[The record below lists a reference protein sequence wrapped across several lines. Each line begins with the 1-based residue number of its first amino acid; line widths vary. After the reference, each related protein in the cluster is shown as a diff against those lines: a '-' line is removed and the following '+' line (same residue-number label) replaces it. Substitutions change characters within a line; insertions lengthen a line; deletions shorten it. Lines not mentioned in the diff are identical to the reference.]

1 MLTVATVAPWDTR
14 EFASDASADEDR
26 MRAMCRFLRSNCE
39 NHSSTP
45 AELYSS
51 GTVVWV
57 IPYRIRL
64 SLVLGPTAKKRVFG
78 GILGRFG
85 WEVIISNRS
94 FTPVELMKTIQSTRS
109 CVRHDCIW
117 SRIIC
122 SSRGFSS
129 TV

>member
-1 MLTVATVAPWDTR
+1 MLTVATVAPRDTR

-26 MRAMCRFLRSNCE
+26 MRTMCRFLRSNCE

-64 SLVLGPTAKKRVFG
+64 SLVLGLTAKKRVFG
-78 GILGRFG
+78 GIVVRCG
-85 WEVIISNRS
+85 WELIKRRS
-94 FTPVELMKTIQSTRS
+94 GLKPGVRGRKTELL
-109 CVRHDCIW
+109 RH
-117 SRIIC
+117 
-122 SSRGFSS
+122 